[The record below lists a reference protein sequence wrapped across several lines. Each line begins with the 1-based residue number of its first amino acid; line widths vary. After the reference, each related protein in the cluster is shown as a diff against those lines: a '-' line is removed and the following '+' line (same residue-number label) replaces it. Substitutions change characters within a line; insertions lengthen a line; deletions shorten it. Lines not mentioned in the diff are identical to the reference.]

1 MVGARQEIKLKKY
14 RYLIA
19 LVIILMVVGVL
30 VLVTIPVVQNRSL
43 PKKLK
48 YGIVLDAGSSHT
60 ALYIYSWPAEKVN
73 DTGIVTEVDSCKVKG
88 PGISSYWNDIEQ
100 AGKSLKVCLDKA
112 KERVPE
118 KQQYVTPV
126 YLGATA
132 GMRLLRSQ
140 NQALA
145 EQLMKSVQE
154 FIKTYPFNFQGAQII
169 TGQEEGVF
177 GWITVN
183 YLMENIGKDNA
194 GGNPETEGALD
205 LGGAST
211 QITFVPGEKIESEE
225 SALKMRLY
233 GKSYNIYTHSYLCYG
248 KDQALKLLLEKL
260 DNGQGDKAVGRRSR
274 ISPEI
279 TDNGTIL
286 NPCFNKGYIRT
297 INVTELFNSPCTS
310 AQHNII
316 QQMVR
321 IIGTGNF
328 DQCDRYIRSI
338 FNFSVCTWSSCS
350 FNGVYQPKVH
360 GKFGAF
366 SAYYFVM
373 DFFNLTSEK
382 PYDLSTAQQRVKAF
396 CLKPWA
402 EVKNSF
408 STNEKY
414 LSENCFA
421 GQYILSLLQNYN
433 FTSSNW
439 KTIMFL
445 RKIKGT
451 NAGWTLGYMMNL
463 TNMIPAEQPYT
474 KPLTNAS
481 YLTVMVIFSIFVFFL
496 LLIGFLIFKK
506 KIFKAQDK
514 F

>member
-30 VLVTIPVVQNRSL
+30 VLITIPVVQNRSL

-100 AGKSLKVCLDKA
+100 AGKSLKMCLDKA

-154 FIKTYPFNFQGAQII
+154 FIKTYPFDFQGVQII

-183 YLMENIGKDNA
+183 YLMENIGKVNA
-194 GGNPETEGALD
+194 GGNPETVGALD

-260 DNGQGDKAVGRRSR
+260 ENGQGDKAVGRRSR

-360 GKFGAF
+360 GKFG
-366 SAYYFVM
+366 V
-373 DFFNLTSEK
+373 
-382 PYDLSTAQQRVKAF
+382 R
-396 CLKPWA
+396 
-402 EVKNSF
+402 NSF
-408 STNEKY
+408 SINEKY

-445 RKIKGT
+445 KKIKGT

-463 TNMIPAEQPYT
+463 TNMIPAEPPYT

-496 LLIGFLIFKK
+496 LLVGFLIFKK

-514 F
+514 L

>member
-1 MVGARQEIKLKKY
+1 MGLSPVLYCMPLRAENRSQFNKIKLKKH

-19 LVIILMVVGVL
+19 LIITLMVAGV
-30 VLVTIPVVQNRSL
+30 VILVTISVVQNKSL

-60 ALYIYSWPAEKVN
+60 ALYIYSWPAEKLN

-88 PGISSYWNDIEQ
+88 PGISSYWNDIKQ
-100 AGKSLKVCLDKA
+100 AGLSLKMCLEKA
-112 KERVPE
+112 KERIPE
-118 KQQYVTPV
+118 KQQHVTPV

-132 GMRLLRSQ
+132 GMRLLRLQ
-140 NQALA
+140 DQFLA
-145 EQLMKSVQE
+145 EKLMNSVEE
-154 FIKTYPFNFQGAQII
+154 FIKTYPFNFQGVKII

-183 YLMENIGKDNA
+183 YLKENIGKDNV
-194 GGNPETEGALD
+194 GGNPETLGALD

-211 QITFVPGEKIESEE
+211 QITFVPDGKIESEE
-225 SALKMRLY
+225 SALHIRLY

-260 DNGQGDKAVGRRSR
+260 NASDD
-274 ISPEI
+274 
-279 TDNGTIL
+279 GTVL
-286 NPCFNKGYIRT
+286 NPCFNKGYTRT
-297 INVTELFNSPCTS
+297 INVTAFFDSPCTS
-310 AQHNII
+310 IQHSTTHQI
-316 QQMVR
+316 VTV
-321 IIGTGNF
+321 IGTGSP
-328 DQCDRYIRSI
+328 DQCSHDIRSI

-350 FNGVYQPKVH
+350 FDGVYQPKVH

-373 DFFNLTSEK
+373 DFFNLTNEK
-382 PYDLSTAQQRVKAF
+382 PYDLSTVKHTVMEF
-396 CLKPWA
+396 CSKPWG
-402 EVKNSF
+402 EVRNSF
-408 STNEKY
+408 SINEKY

-421 GQYILSLLQNYN
+421 GQYILSLLQNGYN

-439 KTIMFL
+439 ETINFL

-451 NAGWTLGYMMNL
+451 SAGWTLGYMMNL
-463 TNMIPAEQPYT
+463 TNMIPAEPPYT

-481 YLTVMVIFSIFVFFL
+481 YLTAVIIISIFLFFL
-496 LLIGFLIFKK
+496 LVTGFLIFRKK
-506 KIFKAQDK
+506 VFKTQNK
-514 F
+514 P